1 MRLLIVGNSVSNP
14 PHTGEPSYSQLLEE
28 RLAGSG
34 SVETLIRGGE
44 TIVQIQGSAMAAL
57 GMRPD
62 YLVLQVGINEC
73 APRPLSLAERARLG
87 RVRPSWLQRQIIR
100 LIHRFRP
107 NIIRARALNQVVPL
121 PEFVATVTRLLDA
134 AVAAGTR
141 VLVLPI
147 TSVAPEAES
156 RTPFTNRE
164 VRRYNDALQALA
176 SPGVRV
182 ASQAE
187 VFGSDVAA
195 EIVASPDTVHLS
207 PDAHR
212 ALASFIAN
220 WLTNPARQTG
230 TR

>member
-1 MRLLIVGNSVSNP
+1 M
-14 PHTGEPSYSQLLEE
+14 
-28 RLAGSG
+28 
-34 SVETLIRGGE
+34 
-44 TIVQIQGSAMAAL
+44 
-57 GMRPD
+57 
-62 YLVLQVGINEC
+62 
-73 APRPLSLAERARLG
+73 RARKQPASAAVSAQ
-87 RVRPSWLQRQIIR
+87 RKASSPSVRPSWLQRQIIR
-100 LIHRFRP
+100 IIHRFRP
-107 NIIRARALNQVVPL
+107 HIIGARALNQVVPL
-121 PEFVATVTRLLDA
+121 PEFVAAVTRVLDA

-182 ASQAE
+182 ASQVE
-187 VFGSDVAA
+187 VFGSDVPA

-207 PDAHR
+207 PAAHR
-212 ALASFIAN
+212 SLASFIAN